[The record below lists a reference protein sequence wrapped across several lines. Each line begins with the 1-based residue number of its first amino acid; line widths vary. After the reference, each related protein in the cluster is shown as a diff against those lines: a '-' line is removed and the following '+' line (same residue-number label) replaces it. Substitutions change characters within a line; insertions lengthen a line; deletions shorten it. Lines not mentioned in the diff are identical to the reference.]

1 MLQLTPN
8 FDIQSKDPIYIQ
20 LYSYIQQEIKKKR
33 LLPEMKLP
41 SKRKLSQHLCVS
53 QNTVESAYG
62 QLVAEGYLKA
72 LPRKGYY
79 ICDIEE
85 EDFNINYQNPQ
96 YVEEKL
102 NNNDVYTYD
111 FAYTGVDPESF
122 PFNLYRKLVNEIFQ
136 SDNKQILQLGHPQGE
151 LYLRRAI
158 ADYIYEARGVKCYPS
173 QIVIGSGTQ
182 TLMKILFL
190 LLPKSKFA
198 VEDPG
203 YHRKMMLFE
212 KEANQ
217 VEFIPIDSEGMLVSH
232 LIKSDANVAIVTPSH
247 QFPSGMI
254 MPVSKRLQILKW
266 AKEQKDRYIIED
278 DYDSEFRYS
287 GKPVPAL
294 QGLDTG
300 ENVIYMG
307 TFSKLLLPSL
317 RISYMV
323 LPISLINI
331 YQEDFFFYAQTV
343 SRIDQNILKEFLN
356 RGHWEKH
363 IQKMKVVYRKKRDV
377 LITAISK
384 HFPESVEVIGEDSGL
399 HLTLRLNNGMTEQE
413 AIDQAAKFGVK
424 VNSVSEY
431 GENDGQTVLL
441 GFAVL
446 SIEQIKAAVK
456 LLEKAWFEKNTSNY
470 Y

>member
-1 MLQLTPN
+1 
-8 FDIQSKDPIYIQ
+8 
-20 LYSYIQQEIKKKR
+20 
-33 LLPEMKLP
+33 
-41 SKRKLSQHLCVS
+41 
-53 QNTVESAYG
+53 
-62 QLVAEGYLKA
+62 
-72 LPRKGYY
+72 
-79 ICDIEE
+79 
-85 EDFNINYQNPQ
+85 
-96 YVEEKL
+96 
-102 NNNDVYTYD
+102 
-111 FAYTGVDPESF
+111 
-122 PFNLYRKLVNEIFQ
+122 
-136 SDNKQILQLGHPQGE
+136 
-151 LYLRRAI
+151 
-158 ADYIYEARGVKCYPS
+158 
-173 QIVIGSGTQ
+173 
-182 TLMKILFL
+182 MKILFL

-212 KEANQ
+212 KETNQ

-456 LLEKAWFEKNTSNY
+456 LLEKAWFEKNASNHY
-470 Y
+470 

>member
-1 MLQLTPN
+1 
-8 FDIQSKDPIYIQ
+8 
-20 LYSYIQQEIKKKR
+20 
-33 LLPEMKLP
+33 
-41 SKRKLSQHLCVS
+41 
-53 QNTVESAYG
+53 
-62 QLVAEGYLKA
+62 
-72 LPRKGYY
+72 
-79 ICDIEE
+79 
-85 EDFNINYQNPQ
+85 
-96 YVEEKL
+96 
-102 NNNDVYTYD
+102 
-111 FAYTGVDPESF
+111 
-122 PFNLYRKLVNEIFQ
+122 
-136 SDNKQILQLGHPQGE
+136 
-151 LYLRRAI
+151 
-158 ADYIYEARGVKCYPS
+158 
-173 QIVIGSGTQ
+173 
-182 TLMKILFL
+182 
-190 LLPKSKFA
+190 
-198 VEDPG
+198 
-203 YHRKMMLFE
+203 MLFE

-217 VEFIPIDSEGMLVSH
+217 VELVPIDSEGMLVSH
-232 LIKSDANVAIVTPSH
+232 LSKSDADVAIVTPSH

-323 LPISLINI
+323 LPISLIKI

-384 HFPESVEVIGEDSGL
+384 YFPESVEVIGQDSGL

-413 AIDQAAKFGVK
+413 AIDQAAKFGIK

-456 LLEKAWFEKNTSNY
+456 LLAKAWFDKNTSNHY
-470 Y
+470 

>member
-1 MLQLTPN
+1 M
-8 FDIQSKDPIYIQ
+8 
-20 LYSYIQQEIKKKR
+20 
-33 LLPEMKLP
+33 
-41 SKRKLSQHLCVS
+41 
-53 QNTVESAYG
+53 
-62 QLVAEGYLKA
+62 
-72 LPRKGYY
+72 
-79 ICDIEE
+79 
-85 EDFNINYQNPQ
+85 
-96 YVEEKL
+96 
-102 NNNDVYTYD
+102 
-111 FAYTGVDPESF
+111 
-122 PFNLYRKLVNEIFQ
+122 
-136 SDNKQILQLGHPQGE
+136 
-151 LYLRRAI
+151 
-158 ADYIYEARGVKCYPS
+158 
-173 QIVIGSGTQ
+173 
-182 TLMKILFL
+182 
-190 LLPKSKFA
+190 
-198 VEDPG
+198 
-203 YHRKMMLFE
+203 
-212 KEANQ
+212 
-217 VEFIPIDSEGMLVSH
+217 
-232 LIKSDANVAIVTPSH
+232 
-247 QFPSGMI
+247 
-254 MPVSKRLQILKW
+254 KW

-456 LLEKAWFEKNTSNY
+456 LLEKVIIIKIFFSIMTLKVSIIQSIVYKNDAKRDFCYSYCDINNSFDSKVSIYTNIPLFLILILL
-470 Y
+470 

>member
-1 MLQLTPN
+1 MQGDTNQYIYRRLYNHLKSDML
-8 FDIQSKDPIYIQ
+8 DSKYE
-20 LYSYIQQEIKKKR
+20 SHE
-33 LLPEMKLP
+33 KLP
-41 SKRKLSQHLCVS
+41 SKRNMAKHMNVS
-53 QNTVESAYG
+53 VNSVKAAYE
-62 QLVAEGYLKA
+62 QLLAEGYIYTEE
-72 LPRKGYY
+72 RKGYFVEPLDKLIINPDAHNLHTSY
-79 ICDIEE
+79 ESAAE
-85 EDFNINYQNPQ
+85 INYDYSFSHMSTDISEFPIDIWTKLTKRVFQEYDQ
-96 YVEEKL
+96 YLSSIPNVKGPIEL
-102 NNNDVYTYD
+102 RQSI
-111 FAYTGVDPESF
+111 A
-122 PFNLYRKLVNEIFQ
+122 KLVSYQRGIQCHPE
-136 SDNKQILQLGHPQGE
+136 QI
-151 LYLRRAI
+151 I
-158 ADYIYEARGVKCYPS
+158 
-173 QIVIGSGTQ
+173 IGSGTN
-182 TLMKILFL
+182 TLLMKLIQLMSENV
-190 LLPKSKFA
+190 KIT
-198 VEDPG
+198 VENPG
-203 YHRKMMLFE
+203 YSRFRTILQQTQTQM
-212 KEANQ
+212 
-217 VEFIPIDSEGMLVSH
+217 VPVS
-232 LIKSDANVAIVTPSH
+232 LDNKGISIEEIKKIQPDAIIVTPSH
-247 QFPSGMI
+247 QFPMGTI
-254 MPVSKRLQILKW
+254 MPVSRRISLLNW
-266 AKEQKDRYIIED
+266 ASKTHSYIIED

-356 RGHWEKH
+356 RGYWEKH

-413 AIDQAAKFGVK
+413 AINQAAKFGVK

-456 LLEKAWFEKNTSNY
+456 LLEKAWFEKDTSNY

>member
-1 MLQLTPN
+1 
-8 FDIQSKDPIYIQ
+8 
-20 LYSYIQQEIKKKR
+20 
-33 LLPEMKLP
+33 
-41 SKRKLSQHLCVS
+41 
-53 QNTVESAYG
+53 
-62 QLVAEGYLKA
+62 
-72 LPRKGYY
+72 
-79 ICDIEE
+79 
-85 EDFNINYQNPQ
+85 
-96 YVEEKL
+96 
-102 NNNDVYTYD
+102 
-111 FAYTGVDPESF
+111 
-122 PFNLYRKLVNEIFQ
+122 
-136 SDNKQILQLGHPQGE
+136 
-151 LYLRRAI
+151 
-158 ADYIYEARGVKCYPS
+158 
-173 QIVIGSGTQ
+173 
-182 TLMKILFL
+182 
-190 LLPKSKFA
+190 
-198 VEDPG
+198 
-203 YHRKMMLFE
+203 MLFE

-232 LIKSDANVAIVTPSH
+232 LIKSGANVAIVTPSH

-287 GKPVPAL
+287 GKPIPAL

-377 LITAISK
+377 LITTISK
-384 HFPESVEVIGEDSGL
+384 HFPKSVEVIGEDSGC

-413 AIDQAAKFGVK
+413 AIDQTAKFGVK

-446 SIEQIKAAVK
+446 SIEQIKSAVK